1 MSRNS
6 ASHWDPFPALDRRKA
21 TALRHRI
28 VVGSSHDQWASRQPI
43 ADLMNAII
51 SNRKLKKKPRLHF
64 PTPPFPSLASVQKF
78 KTSIMKTNNMITTLS
93 LALGLTAN
101 LLPTFAEEGIAT
113 DIGTL
118 D

>member
-1 MSRNS
+1 M
-6 ASHWDPFPALDRRKA
+6 
-21 TALRHRI
+21 T
-28 VVGSSHDQWASRQPI
+28 V
-43 ADLMNAII
+43 
-51 SNRKLKKKPRLHF
+51 
-64 PTPPFPSLASVQKF
+64 
-78 KTSIMKTNNMITTLS
+78 TSIMKTNNMITSLS